1 MNWYKRA
8 QQLEQMRQMLI
19 QRFNTDYTTALPDD
33 YVLEMTPEGMW
44 VVYRISGPPLYQ
56 KVTKTVNDE
65 PNPKNAV
72 KLAILRLLMEYS

>member
-8 QQLEQMRQMLI
+8 QQIEQIRQVLI

-44 VVYRISGPPLYQ
+44 VVYRTSGPPLYQ
-56 KVTKTVNDE
+56 KVTQTVNDE
-65 PNPKNAV
+65 PDPKNAV